1 MGWLVLSSED
11 LTPPPFPLLMKL
23 PSAFLLLLAASAL
36 AQETKPTAAEASKPA
51 TADAAKP
58 TQVEVLDLEGK
69 RFVLV
74 KNITSPEEFAGFD
87 RNVQVMNQ
95 QLESAK
101 LSKQLV
107 ELALTTPEREARQR
121 ELEAKEAKLNAD
133 NENMAKTYGYS
144 ILRQYVIV
152 QTKLTVLTALTTEE
166 YAKLSAAKDFKAESV
181 VNGAEGKKL
190 QVRET
195 VKGAVEV
202 EAFKLQVQRV
212 MEARKALQQLVE
224 LQPRLTKDEDKKKVE
239 EAVRNAQG
247 EVNKALEDFRKARQ
261 YDLPNEITVQT
272 AEAKLYTLLSDDEKK
287 NLQEK
292 SEPKKDAPATDKK

>member
-36 AQETKPTAAEASKPA
+36 AQENKPAAAEALKT
-51 TADAAKP
+51 TAPEAAKP

-181 VNGAEGKKL
+181 VTGAEGKKF

>member
-1 MGWLVLSSED
+1 
-11 LTPPPFPLLMKL
+11 MKL

-36 AQETKPTAAEASKPA
+36 AQENKPAAAEALKT
-51 TADAAKP
+51 TAPEAAKP

-74 KNITSPEEFAGFD
+74 KNITSPEEFAGFEG
-87 RNVQVMNQ
+87 NVQIMSK

-181 VNGAEGKKL
+181 VTGAEGKKF